1 MKDKQKQQ
9 KLPGPKTISIHHG
22 KSFSE
27 ETGCVMPPIFATS
40 TFVHGNKGEF
50 DYTRS
55 GNPNFQ
61 ILERILKRIEDAKF
75 CTAFNSG
82 ISAVTAI
89 ASSLKSGDKIL
100 CESNLYGCTVRLF
113 EEVFKKFGINIFY
126 IDFTSKGYKEAILK
140 INPNLIWIESPTNPL
155 LKILNISEICKIAN
169 DNKIDVVV
177 DNTFST
183 ALIQKPLE
191 LGATISMMSTTK
203 FINGHSDALGGAVL
217 TNNKEWNQKMIFAQ
231 KSLGLNPSPFDS
243 WLITR
248 GLKTL
253 PLRIKEQTQ
262 NAENIVE
269 ELSSNSLILKL
280 IYPYNTS
287 HPQYDLAKAQMKMGG
302 SIITMQLDLNK
313 EKTFRFCKNLK
324 YFSLA
329 ESLGGIESLICHP
342 ATMTHASI
350 DKTTKTK
357 LGIDDS
363 LVRLSIGCE
372 DYDDLITDI
381 LIALKDI

>member
-1 MKDKQKQQ
+1 
-9 KLPGPKTISIHHG
+9 
-22 KSFSE
+22 
-27 ETGCVMPPIFATS
+27 
-40 TFVHGNKGEF
+40 
-50 DYTRS
+50 
-55 GNPNFQ
+55 
-61 ILERILKRIEDAKF
+61 
-75 CTAFNSG
+75 
-82 ISAVTAI
+82 
-89 ASSLKSGDKIL
+89 
-100 CESNLYGCTVRLF
+100 
-113 EEVFKKFGINIFY
+113 
-126 IDFTSKGYKEAILK
+126 
-140 INPNLIWIESPTNPL
+140 
-155 LKILNISEICKIAN
+155 
-169 DNKIDVVV
+169 
-177 DNTFST
+177 
-183 ALIQKPLE
+183 
-191 LGATISMMSTTK
+191 MMSTTK

-363 LVRLSIGCE
+363 LVRLSVGCE

>member
-1 MKDKQKQQ
+1 MDVQ
-9 KLPGPKTISIHHG
+9 
-22 KSFSE
+22 
-27 ETGCVMPPIFATS
+27 
-40 TFVHGNKGEF
+40 F
-50 DYTRS
+50 DY
-55 GNPNFQ
+55 
-61 ILERILKRIEDAKF
+61 
-75 CTAFNSG
+75 
-82 ISAVTAI
+82 
-89 ASSLKSGDKIL
+89 
-100 CESNLYGCTVRLF
+100 
-113 EEVFKKFGINIFY
+113 FKKFGINIFY

-262 NAENIVE
+262 NAENIAE
-269 ELSSNSLILKL
+269 ELSSNALILKL
-280 IYPYNTS
+280 IYPFNTS
-287 HPQYDLAKAQMKMGG
+287 HPQYNLAKAQMKMGG

-342 ATMTHASI
+342 ATMTHSSI
-350 DKTTKTK
+350 DKITKTK

-363 LVRLSIGCE
+363 LVRLSVGCE